1 MSLVA
6 LQDYKDALKIVN
18 TSEDDKITQYSFEI
32 EDRVKAY
39 LGYDVEETTYT
50 DEIYDGSGN
59 EYLFPRHVPVTSITS
74 LYIYEGLD
82 SNGNEDWE
90 EWTQNDEYS
99 RLLIETG
106 GYQIFMDGA
115 YFPKGRNNVKITY
128 VAGYTANTLPQDI
141 ASVCKR
147 LMRLLYLGVDK
158 GHEGLTSVSSS
169 SGFTSTTTLDS
180 EAAMKILKEIEHYKL
195 MRV

>member
-6 LQDYKDALKIVN
+6 LQDYKDALKIAN
-18 TSEDDKITQYSFEI
+18 DTENDKIEQYSYEI
-32 EDRVKAY
+32 EDRIKSY
-39 LGYDVEETTYT
+39 LGYDVEESTYT
-50 DEIYDGSGN
+50 DEIYDGTGC
-59 EYLFPRHVPVTSITS
+59 EYLFPRHVPVTSIVS

-82 SNGNEDWE
+82 SLGAEDWE
-90 EWTQNDEYS
+90 EWTQDDEYS

-115 YFPKGRNNVKITY
+115 KFPKGRNNIKITY
-128 VAGYTANTLPQDI
+128 VAGYDSNTLPQDI

-158 GHEGLTSVSSS
+158 GHEGLTSVSQS
-169 SGFTSTTTLDS
+169 SGFTETTTLDS
-180 EAAMKILKEIEHYKL
+180 EAASKILKEIEHYKL

>member
-18 TSEDDKITQYSFEI
+18 STEDDKITQYSLEI
-32 EDRVKAY
+32 EDRVKSY
-39 LGYDVEETTYT
+39 LGYDVEQTTYT
-50 DEIYDGSGN
+50 DELYDGTGN
-59 EYLFPRHVPVTSITS
+59 EYLFTRHVPVTSITS

-82 SNGNEDWE
+82 SLGNEDWE
-90 EWTQNDEYS
+90 EWTQNDEYD

-115 YFPKGRNNVKITY
+115 VFPKGRNNVKITY
-128 VAGYTANTLPQDI
+128 VAGYTTNTLPQDI

-158 GHEGLTSVSSS
+158 GHEGLTSVSQS
-169 SGFTSTTTLDS
+169 SGFTETTTLDS
-180 EAAMKILKEIEHYKL
+180 EAASRILKEIEHYKL
-195 MRV
+195 MRI

>member
-6 LQDYKDALKIVN
+6 LQNYKNALKIT
-18 TSEDDKITQYSFEI
+18 TSDEDDKITQYSLEI
-32 EDRVKAY
+32 DDRVKSY

-50 DEIYDGSGN
+50 DEIYDGTGN
-59 EYLFPRHVPVTSITS
+59 EYLFTRHVPVTSITS

-115 YFPKGRNNVKITY
+115 YFPKGRNNVKISY
-128 VAGYTANTLPQDI
+128 VAGYTTNTLPQDI
-141 ASVCKR
+141 EAVCKE
-147 LMRLLYLGVDK
+147 LMKIKYDNIDKGKLGVPSMSL
-158 GHEGLTSVSSS
+158 GVG
-169 SGFTSTTTLDS
+169 STASQSYEPNED
-180 EAAMKILKEIEHYKL
+180 AILKKIEHYKL
-195 MRV
+195 VRV